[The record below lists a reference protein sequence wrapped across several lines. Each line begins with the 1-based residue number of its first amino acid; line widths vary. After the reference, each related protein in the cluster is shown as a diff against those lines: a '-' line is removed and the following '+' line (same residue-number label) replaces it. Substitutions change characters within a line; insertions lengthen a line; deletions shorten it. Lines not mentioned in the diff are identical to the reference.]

1 MISLDCGD
9 LLGNKNNSSI
19 GFDSAVPGNPVLQP
33 QQQDGIIYTIRYVGL
48 IARVGLDITLE

>member
-9 LLGNKNNSSI
+9 VLGNKNNSSI
-19 GFDSAVPGNPVLQP
+19 GFDSAVPGKP